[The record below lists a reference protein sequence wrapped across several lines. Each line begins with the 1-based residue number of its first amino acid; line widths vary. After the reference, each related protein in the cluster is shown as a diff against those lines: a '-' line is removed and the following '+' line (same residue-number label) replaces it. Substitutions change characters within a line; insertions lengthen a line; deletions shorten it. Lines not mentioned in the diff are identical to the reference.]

1 MNKQK
6 LISVCHKISDEK
18 NLPFNTVLMY
28 SFMEK
33 ILKRLSKSVYSDK
46 FIFKGG
52 FLLSNMMG
60 LDTRS
65 TMDIDFLLD
74 KITLS
79 KENVEMIFNEALK
92 SDEDENIKYTLQ
104 KVEPI
109 KENSEYGGFRA
120 DILCTLENIRETV
133 QLDIATGDVVTPFP
147 IEYQYKSIFGNEE
160 IQIRAYPLETM
171 IAEKLQIIYSLG
183 FANSRSKDYYDL
195 YILYKLKRTEINKLT
210 LLEACTRTFAYR
222 KTEFSIDKIESLLS
236 DLQNDKTFESRWK
249 AYAKKNPYAKEIQ
262 FADVVSGIQELLGW
276 MKM

>member
-1 MNKQK
+1 
-6 LISVCHKISDEK
+6 
-18 NLPFNTVLMY
+18 
-28 SFMEK
+28 MEK
-33 ILKRLSKSVYSDK
+33 ILEKLSKSAYSDK

-60 LDTRS
+60 IDTRS
-65 TMDIDFLLD
+65 TMDIDFLLE

-79 KENVEMIFNEALK
+79 KENVVMIFGDALK
-92 SDEDENIKYTLQ
+92 SVEDENIKYTLQ

-120 DILCTLENIRETV
+120 EILCTLENIRETV

-147 IEYQYKSIFGNEE
+147 IDYQYKSIFGNEE

-195 YILYKLKRTEINKLT
+195 YILYKLKRTEIDNQI
-210 LLEACTRTFAYR
+210 LLEACARTFAYR
-222 KTEFSIDKIESLLS
+222 RTEFSIGKMESLLT
-236 DLQNDKTFESRWK
+236 DLQNDKAFESRWK
-249 AYAKKNPYAKEIQ
+249 AYSKKNQYAKEIQ
-262 FADVVSGIQELLGW
+262 FAGVVSGIQELLEW
-276 MKM
+276 MKR